1 MTPLLLVTPQWYA
14 ACTRLWNIEWERDV
28 LKLGTPGVSRRIRLA
43 KAALRNIEK
52 AEDGH
57 K

>member
-1 MTPLLLVTPQWYA
+1 MLLVTPQWYA

-43 KAALRNIEK
+43 KATLRAIEK
-52 AEDGH
+52 AEERY